1 MSEVVPQR
9 VMIVTGL
16 CGAGKTTALK
26 TFEDLGWE
34 VVDNIPVRL
43 FDRLLGVAPAAHAPE
58 ERPLA
63 IGLGSAT
70 RGFDGGR
77 IVAELA
83 RSGHDVEIV
92 FLDCAD
98 AELEHRFSATRH
110 RHPLA
115 LDRPAALG
123 IAEDRR
129 QMAPLRARADHL
141 IDTTGLT
148 SNALQA
154 ELRQRFG
161 SAGGQG
167 TMTLAI
173 LSFAFSRG
181 LPRAADLVFDMRYL
195 RNPHWDVALRPLTGR
210 DPAVADYIAGD
221 PAYEESL
228 ERIEGLLNL
237 LLPRYA
243 GEGKSYVTVAF
254 GCTGGK
260 HRSVH
265 AAERV
270 AALLR
275 CSGFS
280 LTVQHRDLAH
290 AAITQERPA
299 GEHGAGGIE

>member
-1 MSEVVPQR
+1 MNEAARQR

-16 CGAGKTTALK
+16 SGAGKTTALK

-43 FDRLLGVAPAAHAPE
+43 LDRLLRVAPAPHAPE

-70 RGFDGGR
+70 RGFDGAR
-77 IVAELA
+77 ILGEIAA
-83 RSGHDVEIV
+83 SGHAVEML

-115 LDRPAALG
+115 LDRPAAHG
-123 IAEDRR
+123 IAEDR
-129 QMAPLRARADHL
+129 QLMAPLRARADHL

-161 SAGGQG
+161 SAEGQG
-167 TMTLAI
+167 ATTIAI
-173 LSFAFSRG
+173 VSFAFSRG
-181 LPRAADLVFDMRYL
+181 LPRGADLVFDMRYL
-195 RNPHWDVALRPLTGR
+195 RNPHWDAALRPLTGLN
-210 DPAVADYIAGD
+210 PAVAAYIAAD
-221 PAYEESL
+221 PAYAESL

-237 LLPRYA
+237 LLPRYV

-275 CSGFS
+275 RSGFS
-280 LTVQHRDLAH
+280 LTVEHRDLAH
-290 AAITQERPA
+290 AAVVQERTA
-299 GEHGAGGIE
+299 GEHGAGGFE